1 MKKTLLVIAGICLAL
16 VGCVLGLNWYSS
28 YSTEKQAVEK
38 VYDKCMNDE
47 LMRGWRS
54 NGEMETF
61 CQCTAKLTHESHVD
75 FQEAMDS
82 LVILSLSDAQAP
94 LTPDNRLNIGILY
107 YCDGVALND

>member
-1 MKKTLLVIAGICLAL
+1 MKKSLLIIAGLCLLV
-16 VGCVLGLNWYSS
+16 VGGAFGLS
-28 YSTEKQAVEK
+28 YYRDYQKDQQEISDI
-38 VYDKCMNDE
+38 YDKCMSDDFMSQN
-47 LMRGWRS
+47 RS

-61 CQCTAKLTHESHVD
+61 CQCTAKLTHKSNVD